1 MLALQYK
8 GGVIRDYP
16 MIPGIDFAGIV
27 ESSSNDKFKEG
38 DNVLVTG
45 YDVGVTH
52 TGGFFRICTS
62 AWRVDCSY
70 SPKKCLL
77 KSLWYMAQPV
87 LRQHYQFLN

>member
-1 MLALQYK
+1 MYKRQASQYG

-45 YDVGVTH
+45 YDVVSYTH
-52 TGGFFRICTS
+52 LTLPT
-62 AWRVDCSY
+62 
-70 SPKKCLL
+70 
-77 KSLWYMAQPV
+77 
-87 LRQHYQFLN
+87 N